1 MYNLRRRGNLFM
13 QIRLE
18 SISNRQFVFSSHEV
32 TGTAKRL
39 LSCNEEDLRGITVI
53 VEIVELV
60 KIS

>member
-1 MYNLRRRGNLFM
+1 M